1 LAIRNF
7 SSKEYFPMR
16 LTRLT
21 ALTIALFLPAV
32 TVFVNTPAS
41 AQSNIS
47 GDIEGSVA
55 DPSGA
60 AVPGAKV
67 TLRGDATGSVNTD
80 TTNSAGSYHFSLLK
94 PGSYTVTVAAQGF
107 DQLNSKV
114 VISQGTTVSS
124 NFKLT
129 VGQATTVVEVNG
141 DETPMLQTSDA
152 QLSTTFSEKQI
163 QTLPNPG
170 GDITYYAQTAPGVV
184 MNTAGGDGNF
194 SVFGLP
200 GTSNN
205 YTVNGEQEN
214 DPFLNLNNSGPTNLL
229 LGQNDISA
237 VTVLTSAYGAEFG
250 SFGGAQINETSRSG
264 GNHFHGDASYFW
276 NGDSLNANE
285 WFHKSDEIGEGL
297 PNTRPF
303 SNDNQW
309 SAAIGGPIVKNK
321 TFFFVDTEGIRFITS
336 NSISV
341 FIPSTAYQAGI
352 LGSDGNCDN
361 NSSSLFANNN
371 GSECAFYKQFFSIY
385 NNAPGAANALQSPNG
400 GDSASYNAVPA
411 TAAHESLLT
420 VRVDQVFNAKDS
432 AFAHFKYDNGEQ
444 PTESDPLSP
453 VFDAVSKQPA
463 YEGQL
468 VENHVFS
475 SNIVNQFVG
484 SVAHYV
490 ALFTPSNQAGALAAF
505 PYNVAGFDDEP
516 FTAIGN
522 ILFAFPEGRN
532 ATQYQFADDFS
543 WTKKAHTMKF
553 GYAFKKD
560 DISDFDPEEFSV
572 FPEVVPFSCF
582 PTGLPP
588 CTASESFVDG
598 NNFNYIQSFPS
609 HPDDPIGLYSE
620 GFYASDTWKAT
631 SKLTITYGI
640 RFEHNSDPVAEHDT
654 LSRLNESVQSYLGSA
669 AAANETTPYTSVL
682 AFNQNKTF
690 PGFER
695 ISPEPRFEVAYSL
708 TPKTVIRGGYGMFS
722 DVFPGTVADALLA
735 NIPQDPTFTIVG
747 GPFAPGAPTSPGT
760 VAAASAAA
768 FSSAFVAGGS
778 FSSISATVP
787 AFSAPSIV
795 TPASNIQYPTYQEF
809 SLQIQQALNKNTS
822 IQIAYVGNHG
832 YHEPVEDGSLNAFAT
847 NGSVVTSTGGTFT
860 GFPATAPSTSFG
872 QITNVS
878 SNASSNYNG
887 GSFSI
892 IHHSK
897 WVMAQLNYTYSH
909 ALDQISNGGFLV
921 FNATSSMT
929 SPIVPGSLADNYGNA
944 DEDIRNS
951 LNGNYLITIPGYG
964 NHALRIVTDGWE
976 LAGTVFY
983 RSGFPFTVLDT
994 TISGQLTNYAGGA
1007 GIPAA
1012 ITNPSLS
1019 RHCGPAAAENGAGG
1033 GTPCLAVANFAD
1045 PTGFIPNQRNAF
1057 YGPHYFNTDLTL
1069 NKTFKLPAGIALL
1082 VGANGYN
1089 ILNHP
1094 NFANPAADF
1103 ATPATFGF
1111 SESTVSVPTSIYG
1124 SGLGA
1129 SASPRILQLHAKVT
1143 F

>member
-1 LAIRNF
+1 MTKFRAIWLVVFLLTLSLA
-7 SSKEYFPMR
+7 
-16 LTRLT
+16 
-21 ALTIALFLPAV
+21 AV
-32 TVFVNTPAS
+32 AS
-41 AQSNIS
+41 GQSTIS
-47 GDIEGSVA
+47 GDIVGTV
-55 DPSGA
+55 DDTTGA

-67 TLRGDATGSVNTD
+67 TLRSDTTGSTSTD
-80 TTNSAGSYHFSLLK
+80 TTSASGTYHFSLLK
-94 PGSYTVTVAAQGF
+94 PGSYTVTISASGF
-107 DQLNSKV
+107 DQLTSKV
-114 VISQGTTVSS
+114 MVSQGTTTASS
-124 NFKLT
+124 FKLT
-129 VGQATTVVEVNG
+129 VGQQSTVVEVNG
-141 DETPMLQTSDA
+141 EETPLLQTSDA
-152 QLSTTFSEKQI
+152 QLSTTFNEAQI
-163 QTLPNPG
+163 QALPNPG

-205 YTVNGEQEN
+205 FTVNGEQEN

-264 GNHFHGDASYFW
+264 GNRFHGDASYFW

-285 WFHKSDEIGEGL
+285 WFHKSGEIAEGL

-309 SAAIGGPIVKNK
+309 SAALSGPIVKNK
-321 TFFFVDTEGIRFITS
+321 TFFFVDTEGIRFITAES
-336 NSISV
+336 DTIV
-341 FIPSTAYQAGI
+341 IPSTAYQAGI
-352 LGSDGNCDN
+352 LGADGSCDN
-361 NSSSLFANNN
+361 ASSSLFANGN
-371 GSECAFYKQFFSIY
+371 GSECAFYQKFFNIY
-385 NNAPGAANALQSPNG
+385 NNAPGAANAIQSA
-400 GDSASYNAVPA
+400 GDTAQYNAVPKVF
-411 TAAHESLLT
+411 AHESLLT
-420 VRVDQVFNAKDS
+420 ARVDQIFSAKDS
-432 AFAHFKYDNGEQ
+432 GFVHFKYDNGVQ
-444 PTESDPLSP
+444 PTENDPLSP
-453 VFDAVSKQPA
+453 VFDVVSKQPA

-468 VENHVFS
+468 VENHIFS
-475 SNIVNQFVG
+475 ANMVNQFVG

-490 ALFTPSNQAGALAAF
+490 ALFTPSDQTGALALF
-505 PYNVAGFDDEP
+505 PYNVVGFSDEP

-522 ILFAFPEGRN
+522 ILELFPEGRN

-543 WTKKAHTMKF
+543 WTRKNHTMKF

-560 DISDFDPEEFSV
+560 DISDFDPSEFSV
-572 FPEVVPFSCF
+572 FPAVTPFSCAPALTPN
-582 PTGLPP
+582 PTPANP
-588 CTASESFVDG
+588 CNPALSFSDGG
-598 NNFNYIQSFPS
+598 NNSYEQAFPS

-620 GFYASDTWKAT
+620 GFYAQDTWKAT
-631 SKLTITYGI
+631 QKLTITYGI
-640 RFEHNSDPVAEHDT
+640 RFEHNSNPVAEHDT
-654 LSRLNESVQSYLGSA
+654 LSRLNESVQSYLGST
-669 AAANETTPYTSVL
+669 AAANAATPYTSIV

-690 PGFER
+690 TGFEEV
-695 ISPEPRFEVAYSL
+695 SPEPRFEFAYSL

-722 DVFPGTVADALLA
+722 DVFPGTVADSLLS
-735 NIPQDPTFTIVG
+735 NIPQDPQFTVVG
-747 GPFAPGAPTSPGT
+747 GPFAPNTATSPNT
-760 VAAASAAA
+760 VAAASASA

-778 FSSISATVP
+778 ASSISATVP
-787 AFSAPSIV
+787 TFSNPSIT
-795 TPASNIQYPTYQEF
+795 TPATKIQYPTYQEF
-809 SLQIQQALNKNTS
+809 SLQVQQAINKNTS

-847 NGSVVTSTGGTFT
+847 NGSIATSTGGTFT
-860 GFPATAPSTSFG
+860 GIPATAPSASFG

-887 GSFSI
+887 GSISI

-897 WVMAQLNYTYSH
+897 WLMAQLNYTYSH

-929 SPIVPGSLADNYGNA
+929 SPIAPGSLAFNYGNA

-951 LNGNYLITIPGYG
+951 LNGNYLINIPGYG

-983 RSGFPFTVLDT
+983 RSGFPFTVTDT
-994 TISGQLTNYAGGA
+994 TISGQLTNYAAGA

-1012 ITNPSLS
+1012 VTTASVP
-1019 RHCGPAAAENGAGG
+1019 RHCGSATALNGAGG
-1033 GTPCLAVANFAD
+1033 GTPCLGATSTLATNTTTDFAD
-1045 PTGFIPNQRNAF
+1045 PTGFIPGQRNAF

-1069 NKTFKLPAGIALL
+1069 NKTFKLRAGIALL

-1094 NFANPAADF
+1094 NFANPSSDFGQSGAAGD
-1103 ATPATFGF
+1103 TFGY
-1111 SESTVSVPTSIYG
+1111 SLSTVSVPTSIYG

>member
-1 LAIRNF
+1 
-7 SSKEYFPMR
+7 MR
-16 LTRLT
+16 LVIFLLT
-21 ALTIALFLPAV
+21 LSLAGVA
-32 TVFVNTPAS
+32 NG
-41 AQSNIS
+41 QSTIS
-47 GDIEGSVA
+47 GDIVGTVV
-55 DPSGA
+55 DTTGA

-67 TLRGDATGSVNTD
+67 TLRSDTTGSTSTD
-80 TTNSAGSYHFSLLK
+80 TTNPAGTYQFSLLK
-94 PGSYTVTVAAQGF
+94 PGSYVVTISASGF
-107 DQLNSKV
+107 DQLTSKV
-114 VISQGTTVSS
+114 VVSQGTTAAST
-124 NFKLT
+124 FKLT
-129 VGQATTVVEVNG
+129 VGQTSTVVEVNG
-141 DETPMLQTSDA
+141 DSTQLLQTSDA
-152 QLSTTFSEKQI
+152 QLSTTFNEEQI

-205 YTVNGEQEN
+205 FTVNGEQEN

-229 LGQNDISA
+229 LGQNDISG

-264 GNHFHGDASYFW
+264 ANRFHGDASYFW

-297 PNTRPF
+297 SNTRPF

-309 SAAIGGPIVKNK
+309 SASLSGPIIKNK

-336 NSISV
+336 ESDTV
-341 FIPSTAYQAGI
+341 VIPSAAYQAGI

-361 NSSSLFANNN
+361 ASSSLFANNN
-371 GSECAFYKQFFSIY
+371 GSECAFYKQFFSVY
-385 NNAPGAANALQSPNG
+385 NNAPGATNATQSAGNT
-400 GDSASYNAVPA
+400 ATYNAVPA

-420 VRVDQVFNAKDS
+420 ARVDQVFSAKDTG
-432 AFAHFKYDNGEQ
+432 FVHFKYDNGVQ
-444 PTESDPLSP
+444 PTENDPLSP
-453 VFDAVSKQPA
+453 VFNVVSKQPA

-468 VENHVFS
+468 VENHIFS
-475 SNIVNQFVG
+475 ANMVNQFVG

-490 ALFTPSNQAGALAAF
+490 ALFTPSDQAGALAAF
-505 PYNVAGFDDEP
+505 PYNVQPFQDIP
-516 FTAIGN
+516 FTPVGN
-522 ILFAFPEGRN
+522 ILFAFPQGRN

-543 WTKKAHTMKF
+543 WTRKTHTMKF

-560 DISDFDPEEFSV
+560 DISDFDPSELSV
-572 FPEVVPFSCF
+572 FPQVTPFSCA
-582 PTGLPP
+582 PAATPNPNPANP
-588 CTASESFVDG
+588 CNPALSFVDG
-598 NNFNYIQSFPS
+598 NNDIYAQAFPS

-620 GFYASDTWKAT
+620 GFYASDTWKVT
-631 SKLTITYGI
+631 PKLTITYGI

-669 AAANETTPYTSVL
+669 AATNPATPYTSLV

-695 ISPEPRFEVAYSL
+695 LSPEPRFEIAYAL

-722 DVFPGTVADALLA
+722 DVFPGTVADSLLS
-735 NIPQDPTFTIVG
+735 NIPQDPQFTITG
-747 GPFAPGAPTSPGT
+747 GPFAPNTATSPGT

-768 FSSAFVAGGS
+768 FSSAFAAGGS
-778 FSSISATVP
+778 LSSITATVP
-787 AFSAPSIV
+787 NFSAPSIT
-795 TPASNIQYPTYQEF
+795 TPASNIQYPTYQEY
-809 SLQIQQALNKNTS
+809 SLQIQQALNKNTT

-832 YHEPVEDGSLNAFAT
+832 YHEPVEDSSLNAFAT
-847 NGSVVTSTGGTFT
+847 NGTIVTSTGATFT
-860 GFPATAPSTSFG
+860 GFPSTAPSSSFG

-887 GSFSI
+887 GSISI

-897 WVMAQLNYTYSH
+897 WLMAQLNYTYSH
-909 ALDQISNGGFLV
+909 ALDQISNGGFLT
-921 FNATSSMT
+921 FNGTSSLT

-944 DEDIRNS
+944 DEDVRNS
-951 LNGNYLITIPGYG
+951 LNGNYLINIPGYG

-976 LAGTVFY
+976 LAGTVFW
-983 RSGFPFTVLDT
+983 RSGFPFTVTDSA
-994 TISGQLTNYAGGA
+994 ISGQLSNYVTGGGGNPGA
-1007 GIPAA
+1007 AVPAA
-1012 ITNPSLS
+1012 VTNPSVS
-1019 RHCGPAAAENGAGG
+1019 RHCGSATALNGAGG
-1033 GTPCLAVANFAD
+1033 GTPCLGATSTLTTNTTTDFAD
-1045 PTGFIPNQRNAF
+1045 PTGFVPGQRNAF

-1069 NKTFKLPAGIALL
+1069 NKTFKLRAGIALL

-1094 NFANPAADF
+1094 NFANPSADF
-1103 ATPATFGF
+1103 GQSGAVGDNFGY
-1111 SESTVSVPTSIYG
+1111 SLSTVSVSTSIYG